1 MMRKIRDV
9 PGFKGNIGGS
19 YDVADCFYIVLYFSP
34 MLIFLDCILQKP
46 QKNAKDGSVTYV
58 CSECGS
64 RHCNCYKEDHLSS
77 KE

>member
-1 MMRKIRDV
+1 MSRALKGISEGRMMWLTVFIS
-9 PGFKGNIGGS
+9 F
-19 YDVADCFYIVLYFSP
+19 
-34 MLIFLDCILQKP
+34 CILVLCLFFWIVFYKKP